1 MTRLKSGPTINQ
13 YPFID
18 GPVCLSLNNTI
29 VIIFDTELVGGFL
42 IVDFFITSV
51 STLIH
56 LYSVCMSVCLYY
68 KICFFCLF
76 NCEKCA
82 SVPTYCKRREQ
93 LV

>member
-29 VIIFDTELVGGFL
+29 VIIFDTELVGGFS
-42 IVDFFITSV
+42 IVDFFYNLCIYTYTFIFCV
-51 STLIH
+51 
-56 LYSVCMSVCLYY
+56 YVCLSVLQNL
-68 KICFFCLF
+68 FFCLF